1 MLVVIKRMIKHED
14 ISNQQFG
21 KLTAIS
27 YDKGGRWNC
36 LCQCGTTCVR
46 SITALKTNRAYCG
59 SIRCKIKT
67 DIVGMRFGRLLV
79 LDDFKLEKRSGKW
92 NRSYVKVHC
101 DCGKEK
107 YVMTVGLLGGDIQS
121 CGCYKIDMQEEKVR
135 KPYRM
140 SLGRDANEYL
150 TNANKLRRHWFRSST
165 LKLTILTRDSYL
177 CSICHCQ
184 NSITNKLQIHHIV
197 PVSVDLDKWDKLEN
211 LVTLCK
217 HCHYNIAHPAGNV
230 HKVDKEVADALQQ
243 LVNVRESLSQQIK

>member
-1 MLVVIKRMIKHED
+1 MIKHED

-27 YDKGGRWNC
+27 YDKGGKWNC

-101 DCGKEK
+101 DCGIEK
-107 YVMTVGLLGGDIQS
+107 YVMTAGLLGGYIQS
-121 CGCYKIDMQEEKVR
+121 CGCYKIDMQEEKIR
-135 KPYRM
+135 KPYRI
-140 SLGRDANEYL
+140 SKGLDPN
-150 TNANKLRRHWFRSST
+150 LRIIPPIRIKRIKKELLQKDRFKCVLCGCKNTT
-165 LKLTILTRDSYL
+165 L
-177 CSICHCQ
+177 
-184 NSITNKLQIHHIV
+184 NKLQLHHII
-197 PVSVDLDKWDKLEN
+197 PVSIDITKEN
-211 LVTLCK
+211 DWSNIITVCK
-217 HCHYNIAHPAGNV
+217 HCHFNKCHAGSWN
-230 HKVDKEVADALQQ
+230 KIDKEIADALQQ
-243 LVNVRESLSQQIK
+243 LVNLREATGQQIK